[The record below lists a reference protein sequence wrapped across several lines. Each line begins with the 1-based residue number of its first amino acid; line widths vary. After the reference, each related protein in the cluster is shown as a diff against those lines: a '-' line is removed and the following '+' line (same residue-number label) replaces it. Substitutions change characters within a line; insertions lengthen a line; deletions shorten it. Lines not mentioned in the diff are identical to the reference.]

1 MDGTALRIYWEL
13 EQSYKE
19 HVRNGCRGIW
29 TIGNYPCPVTEQELT
44 KSLIKLLN
52 KWEKEVKEDCVFEIE
67 ELSDEEIIAYQN
79 RPESLKEKERE
90 LNILLKLKL
99 KDE

>member
-1 MDGTALRIYWEL
+1 MKANT
-13 EQSYKE
+13 
-19 HVRNGCRGIW
+19 
-29 TIGNYPCPVTEQELT
+29 
-44 KSLIKLLN
+44 
-52 KWEKEVKEDCVFEIE
+52 KEDCVFEIE